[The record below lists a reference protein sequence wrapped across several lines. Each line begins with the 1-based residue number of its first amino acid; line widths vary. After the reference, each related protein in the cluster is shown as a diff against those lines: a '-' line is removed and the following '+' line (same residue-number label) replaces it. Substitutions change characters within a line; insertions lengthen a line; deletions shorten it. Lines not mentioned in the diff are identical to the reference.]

1 MDRLLNRAI
10 TPLYLCCVGCPIRVS
25 DMRIT
30 VIFGLLAMAFPA
42 ISPGQ
47 GQTSYQCS
55 FGELQRRVEIL
66 TEPGVSVP
74 CEVHYYKD
82 TEAPG
87 DKQVLWSAGS
97 QEGFC
102 ESKTEEFVAKLEGW
116 GWDCGQGGEAAP
128 ATEPEVEPEV
138 EAEAEAMPE
147 ADAAEGADEAPP
159 VYDDTD
165 VLSPGNPTG

>member
-1 MDRLLNRAI
+1 MNSRYVI
-10 TPLYLCCVGCPIRVS
+10 T
-25 DMRIT
+25 
-30 VIFGLLAMAFPA
+30 LLAVIPCLAL
-42 ISPGQ
+42 GQ

-87 DKQVLWSAGS
+87 EQEVLWSAGS

-102 ESKTEEFVAKLEGW
+102 ESKTEEFIGKLEGW
-116 GWDCGQGGEAAP
+116 GWDCGQGGAAMP
-128 ATEPEVEPEV
+128 AVEPEAV
-138 EAEAEAMPE
+138 AAPEAEATPE
-147 ADAAEGADEAPP
+147 SEAAEESEDAPP
-159 VYDDTD
+159 AYDDTD
-165 VLSPGNPTG
+165 VLSPGNPTDQ